1 MTKSLVSD
9 FLKAVVSK
17 KDVRDV
23 IDRDLIYPLGIN
35 SHLFDE
41 GTQYPTAFLMFDYP
55 NTLYSK
61 ILDEFRSLF
70 MPEQYDAKS
79 YEIFMGLNDG
89 KKKKEK
95 YAKED
100 FLSFNRELYKSVD
113 DKNDYSELY
122 TKITGDVPKK
132 SPVKLGEMIYTISQK
147 IMSEDYDE
155 IDNSRKIFAG
165 IMTTAL
171 VAKCA
176 SLGSENLIKQANEID
191 KFLASALYATLPE
204 ETKKHSSEI
213 FDEICELTRSALRK
227 CGLPEEN
234 VKKYFSALNI
244 YDQTHSSSTTPSEWN
259 YSFTKNAANT
269 FIAFNDNGRI
279 TNYFNDMRLIDMSI
293 QEMLNNLKAHPSND
307 TYAYSLI
314 QKIGASLTGK
324 EYKPTQIR
332 LEENQIKLEEL
343 NKVDAQTILLTTL
356 NLLSTIE
363 KGVDPSK
370 KEDFDK
376 LVATLV
382 LPATEL
388 NASMTN
394 QEKEAIL
401 EKMKQLCASD
411 PEISAIAGISDI
423 FSAESDELKIKR
435 LTVEKT
441 YYSTKKKSLEKE
453 NAEKDE
459 KIKRLTAERNELST
473 KKDALEKEN
482 AKKDEEIK
490 RLTAEK
496 NKLAYDKDVII
507 NEKRVLHRKNTEKD
521 EEIER
526 LTAENRISDAA
537 VNAKPKLKKSPN
549 PYTIALKWL
558 KTEIKNMSIQE
569 TTQGNHDT
577 AEKLNNLFTNL
588 EFYKKDI
595 KRNNLKESIKKTN
608 IPNQLSVHIGMLYC
622 SDVAA
627 RTININEDQENIIT
641 SLQTKIIPQMLSEYG
656 QPLPDDGKSLE

>member
-1 MTKSLVSD
+1 MAKSLVSD

-23 IDRDLIYPLGIN
+23 IDKDLIYPLGIN

-147 IMSEDYDE
+147 IMPEDYDE
-155 IDNSRKIFAG
+155 IDNSRKIFTG

-259 YSFTKNAANT
+259 YSFTKDAANT

-279 TNYFNDMRLIDMSI
+279 TNYFHDMRLIDMSI
-293 QEMLNNLKAHPSND
+293 QEMLNNLKAHPSHD
-307 TYAYSLI
+307 AYAYSLI
-314 QKIGASLTGK
+314 NKVGASLTGK
-324 EYKPTQIR
+324 EYKT
-332 LEENQIKLEEL
+332 NQIKLEEL

-388 NASMTN
+388 NASMTD
-394 QEKEAIL
+394 QEKVAIL
-401 EKMKQLCASD
+401 EKMQKLCTTD

-537 VNAKPKLKKSPN
+537 VNAKPRLKKPQD
-549 PYTIALKWL
+549 PYKMALGWL
-558 KTEIKNMSIQE
+558 KTEIKRMSKKATKEGDHEKAQ
-569 TTQGNHDT
+569 
-577 AEKLNNLFTNL
+577 KLNDLFANI
-588 EFYKKDI
+588 EFYKSNIDP
-595 KRNNLKESIKKTN
+595 NNLDSSIKATN
-608 IPNQLSVHIGMLYC
+608 ITNQLSVHVGMHYC

-627 RTININEDQENIIT
+627 RTITTNEDKKDVKK
-641 SLQTKIIPQMLSEYG
+641 SLREEIIPQML
-656 QPLPDDGKSLE
+656 DDYGKSLE

>member
-1 MTKSLVSD
+1 MAKSLVSD

-23 IDRDLIYPLGIN
+23 IDKDLIYPLGIN

-70 MPEQYDAKS
+70 MPEQYDATS

-147 IMSEDYDE
+147 IMPEDYDE
-155 IDNSRKIFAG
+155 IDNSRKIFTG

-176 SLGSENLIKQANEID
+176 SLDSENLIKQANEID

-259 YSFTKNAANT
+259 YSFTKDAANT

-279 TNYFNDMRLIDMSI
+279 TNYFHDMRLIDMSI
-293 QEMLNNLKAHPSND
+293 QEMLNNLKAHPSHD
-307 TYAYSLI
+307 AYAYSLI
-314 QKIGASLTGK
+314 NKVGASLTGK
-324 EYKPTQIR
+324 EYKT
-332 LEENQIKLEEL
+332 NQIKLEEL

-382 LPATEL
+382 LPATEI
-388 NASMTN
+388 NASMTD
-394 QEKEAIL
+394 QEKVAIL
-401 EKMKQLCASD
+401 EKMKQLCTTD
-411 PEISAIAGISDI
+411 PEIGAIAGTSDI
-423 FSAESDELKIKR
+423 FKEESEDSSK
-435 LTVEKT
+435 
-441 YYSTKKKSLEKE
+441 
-453 NAEKDE
+453 KDE
-459 KIKRLTAERNELST
+459 AIAALQAEITGLTAERDDLKDR
-473 KKDALEKEN
+473 KKKLVN
-482 AKKDEEIK
+482 AVVNQNATIG
-490 RLTAEK
+490 RLKT
-496 NKLAYDKDVII
+496 
-507 NEKRVLHRKNTEKD
+507 
-521 EEIER
+521 
-526 LTAENRISDAA
+526 AA
-537 VNAKPKLKKSPN
+537 VTVKPRVKKPQD
-549 PYTIALKWL
+549 PYKMALGWL
-558 KTEIKNMSIQE
+558 KTEIKRMSKKATKKGDHE
-569 TTQGNHDT
+569 K
-577 AEKLNNLFTNL
+577 AEKLKGLYADIDWNKGKINPVNSV
-588 EFYKKDI
+588 KDI
-595 KRNNLKESIKKTN
+595 KATGTS
-608 IPNQLSVHIGMLYC
+608 NQLSVYTGLNYC
-622 SDVAA
+622 SNVAA
-627 RTININEDQENIIT
+627 FAIEKRDDGTTIVDKKDVKK
-641 SLQTKIIPQMLSEYG
+641 SLREEIIPQML
-656 QPLPDDGKSLE
+656 DDYGKSLE

>member
-1 MTKSLVSD
+1 MWYNISENKEGILMAKSLASD

-147 IMSEDYDE
+147 IMPEDYDE

-259 YSFTKNAANT
+259 YSFTKDAANT

-279 TNYFNDMRLIDMSI
+279 TNYFHDMRLIDISI
-293 QEMLNNLKAHPSND
+293 QEMLNNLKAHPSHD
-307 TYAYSLI
+307 AYAYSLI
-314 QKIGASLTGK
+314 QKVGASLTGQ
-324 EYKPTQIR
+324 EYKT
-332 LEENQIKLEEL
+332 NQIKLEEL

-363 KGVDPSK
+363 KDVDPSK

-411 PEISAIAGISDI
+411 PEISAIAGTSDI
-423 FSAESDELKIKR
+423 F
-435 LTVEKT
+435 
-441 YYSTKKKSLEKE
+441 KE
-453 NAEKDE
+453 ETEAG
-459 KIKRLTAERNELST
+459 S
-473 KKDALEKEN
+473 
-482 AKKDEEIK
+482 
-490 RLTAEK
+490 
-496 NKLAYDKDVII
+496 
-507 NEKRVLHRKNTEKD
+507 EKD
-521 EEIER
+521 EEIAR
-526 LTAENRISDAA
+526 LTTERDTLSDSNNTLKRKNKKLINGMVNKNAVVAKKIRALEEENKKLKTK
-537 VNAKPKLKKSPN
+537 NAKPRLKKPQD
-549 PYTIALKWL
+549 PYKMALGWL
-558 KTEIKNMSIQE
+558 KTEIKNMSKKA
-569 TTQGNHDT
+569 TKKGDRDK
-577 AEKLNNLFTNL
+577 AEKLKGLYADIDWNKGKINPVNSV
-588 EFYKKDI
+588 KDI
-595 KRNNLKESIKKTN
+595 KATGTS
-608 IPNQLSVHIGMLYC
+608 NQLSVYTGLNYC
-622 SDVAA
+622 SNVAA
-627 RTININEDQENIIT
+627 FAIEKRDDGTTIVDKKDVT
-641 SLQTKIIPQMLSEYG
+641 KSLREEIIPQML
-656 QPLPDDGKSLE
+656 DDYGKSLE

>member
-1 MTKSLVSD
+1 MAKSLVSD

-23 IDRDLIYPLGIN
+23 IDKDLIYPLGIN

-70 MPEQYDAKS
+70 MPEQYDATS

-147 IMSEDYDE
+147 IMPEDYDE
-155 IDNSRKIFAG
+155 IDNSRKIFTG

-259 YSFTKNAANT
+259 YSFTKDAANT

-279 TNYFNDMRLIDMSI
+279 TNYFHDMRLIDMSI
-293 QEMLNNLKAHPSND
+293 QEMLNKLKAHPSND

-314 QKIGASLTGK
+314 QKVGASLTGK
-324 EYKPTQIR
+324 EYKT
-332 LEENQIKLEEL
+332 NQIKLEEL

-382 LPATEL
+382 LPATEI
-388 NASMTN
+388 NTSMTN

-401 EKMKQLCASD
+401 EKMKQLCTTD
-411 PEISAIAGISDI
+411 PEIGAIAGTSDI
-423 FSAESDELKIKR
+423 FKEESEESAMDAEITPLPEENEIQEMPVLEEKGLLKREPDPVVYPNQTVVNTTFPQKRNILLDPFSFKFNILISCLQKQKKTDGIKNNKVIKDQITLIISDLREYRKLLNKQPSKEDFLKEIQSNYSMIEPDRFGQRARYYAIEELVAYLYNKNRSLEMKADAMPMKKGQIKKLKKNGSDE
-435 LTVEKT
+435 EKA
-441 YYSTKKKSLEKE
+441 

-459 KIKRLTAERNELST
+459 KIYTKHTKAAQKVVDKAIKELFSPRQT
-473 KKDALEKEN
+473 EDEKQ
-482 AKKDEEIK
+482 
-490 RLTAEK
+490 L
-496 NKLAYDKDVII
+496 
-507 NEKRVLHRKNTEKD
+507 
-521 EEIER
+521 
-526 LTAENRISDAA
+526 
-537 VNAKPKLKKSPN
+537 KPE
-549 PYTIALKWL
+549 Y
-558 KTEIKNMSIQE
+558 MSI
-569 TTQGNHDT
+569 
-577 AEKLNNLFTNL
+577 
-588 EFYKKDI
+588 
-595 KRNNLKESIKKTN
+595 
-608 IPNQLSVHIGMLYC
+608 
-622 SDVAA
+622 
-627 RTININEDQENIIT
+627 
-641 SLQTKIIPQMLSEYG
+641 
-656 QPLPDDGKSLE
+656 

>member
-1 MTKSLVSD
+1 MAKSLVSD

-23 IDRDLIYPLGIN
+23 IDKDLIYPLGIN

-55 NTLYSK
+55 STLYSK

-147 IMSEDYDE
+147 IMPEDYDE
-155 IDNSRKIFAG
+155 IDNSRKIFTG

-259 YSFTKNAANT
+259 YSFTKDAANT

-279 TNYFNDMRLIDMSI
+279 TNYFHDMRLIDTSI
-293 QEMLNNLKAHPSND
+293 QEMLNNLKAHPSHD
-307 TYAYSLI
+307 AYAYSLI
-314 QKIGASLTGK
+314 NKVGASLTGK
-324 EYKPTQIR
+324 EYKT
-332 LEENQIKLEEL
+332 NQIKLEEL

-388 NASMTN
+388 NASMTD
-394 QEKEAIL
+394 QEKVAIL
-401 EKMKQLCASD
+401 EKMQKLCTSD
-411 PEISAIAGISDI
+411 PEISAISGISDI
-423 FSAESDELKIKR
+423 FKEETENDTLKRKN
-435 LTVEKT
+435 
-441 YYSTKKKSLEKE
+441 KKLINGMVNK
-453 NAEKDE
+453 NAVVAK
-459 KIKRLTAERNELST
+459 KIR
-473 KKDALEKEN
+473 ALEEEN
-482 AKKDEEIK
+482 
-490 RLTAEK
+490 K
-496 NKLAYDKDVII
+496 NLKTKG
-507 NEKRVLHRKNTEKD
+507 
-521 EEIER
+521 
-526 LTAENRISDAA
+526 
-537 VNAKPKLKKSPN
+537 AKPSLKKPQD
-549 PYTIALKWL
+549 PYKMALGWL
-558 KTEIKNMSIQE
+558 KTEIKRMSKKATKKGDHE
-569 TTQGNHDT
+569 K
-577 AEKLNNLFTNL
+577 AEKLKGLYADIDWNKGKINPVNSV
-588 EFYKKDI
+588 KDI
-595 KRNNLKESIKKTN
+595 KATGTS
-608 IPNQLSVHIGMLYC
+608 NQLSVYTGLNYC
-622 SDVAA
+622 SNVAA
-627 RTININEDQENIIT
+627 FAIEKRDDGTTIVDKKDVKK
-641 SLQTKIIPQMLSEYG
+641 SLREEIIPQML
-656 QPLPDDGKSLE
+656 DDYGKSLE

>member
-1 MTKSLVSD
+1 MAKSLVSD

-23 IDRDLIYPLGIN
+23 IDKDLIYPLGIN

-147 IMSEDYDE
+147 IMPEDYDE
-155 IDNSRKIFAG
+155 IDNSRKIFTG

-176 SLGSENLIKQANEID
+176 SLDSENLIKQANEID

-259 YSFTKNAANT
+259 YSFTKDAANT

-279 TNYFNDMRLIDMSI
+279 TNYFHDMRLIDTSI
-293 QEMLNNLKAHPSND
+293 QEMLNNLKAHPSHD
-307 TYAYSLI
+307 AYAYSLI
-314 QKIGASLTGK
+314 NKVGASLTGK
-324 EYKPTQIR
+324 EYKT
-332 LEENQIKLEEL
+332 NQIKLEEL

-388 NASMTN
+388 NASMTD
-394 QEKEAIL
+394 QEKVAIL
-401 EKMKQLCASD
+401 EKMKQLCTTD
-411 PEISAIAGISDI
+411 PEIGAISGISDI
-423 FSAESDELKIKR
+423 FSAS
-435 LTVEKT
+435 
-441 YYSTKKKSLEKE
+441 
-453 NAEKDE
+453 AEDSSKKDE
-459 KIKRLTAERNELST
+459 AIAALQAEITGLTAERDDLKDR
-473 KKDALEKEN
+473 KKKLVN
-482 AKKDEEIK
+482 AVVNQNATIG
-490 RLTAEK
+490 RLKT
-496 NKLAYDKDVII
+496 
-507 NEKRVLHRKNTEKD
+507 
-521 EEIER
+521 
-526 LTAENRISDAA
+526 AA
-537 VNAKPKLKKSPN
+537 VTVKPRVKKPQD
-549 PYTIALKWL
+549 PYKMALGWL
-558 KTEIKNMSIQE
+558 KTEIKRMSKKA
-569 TTQGNHDT
+569 TKKGDH
-577 AEKLNNLFTNL
+577 EKAGKLKELYADIDWNKGKINPVNSV
-588 EFYKKDI
+588 KDI
-595 KRNNLKESIKKTN
+595 KATGTS
-608 IPNQLSVHIGMLYC
+608 NQLSVYTGLNYC
-622 SDVAA
+622 SNVAA
-627 RTININEDQENIIT
+627 FAIEKRDDGTTIVDKKDVT
-641 SLQTKIIPQMLSEYG
+641 KSLREEIIPQML
-656 QPLPDDGKSLE
+656 DDYGKSLE

>member
-1 MTKSLVSD
+1 MAKSLVSD

-23 IDRDLIYPLGIN
+23 IDKDLIYPLGIN

-55 NTLYSK
+55 STLYSK

-147 IMSEDYDE
+147 IMPEDYDE
-155 IDNSRKIFAG
+155 IDNSRKIFTG

-244 YDQTHSSSTTPSEWN
+244 YDQTHSSSTTPSPVPAGT
-259 YSFTKNAANT
+259 SARA
-269 FIAFNDNGRI
+269 
-279 TNYFNDMRLIDMSI
+279 
-293 QEMLNNLKAHPSND
+293 
-307 TYAYSLI
+307 
-314 QKIGASLTGK
+314 
-324 EYKPTQIR
+324 
-332 LEENQIKLEEL
+332 
-343 NKVDAQTILLTTL
+343 
-356 NLLSTIE
+356 
-363 KGVDPSK
+363 
-370 KEDFDK
+370 
-376 LVATLV
+376 
-382 LPATEL
+382 PAT
-388 NASMTN
+388 ASWRRTSRGRR
-394 QEKEAIL
+394 A
-401 EKMKQLCASD
+401 ASRR
-411 PEISAIAGISDI
+411 SSSG
-423 FSAESDELKIKR
+423 R
-435 LTVEKT
+435 
-441 YYSTKKKSLEKE
+441 
-453 NAEKDE
+453 
-459 KIKRLTAERNELST
+459 
-473 KKDALEKEN
+473 
-482 AKKDEEIK
+482 
-490 RLTAEK
+490 
-496 NKLAYDKDVII
+496 
-507 NEKRVLHRKNTEKD
+507 
-521 EEIER
+521 
-526 LTAENRISDAA
+526 
-537 VNAKPKLKKSPN
+537 
-549 PYTIALKWL
+549 
-558 KTEIKNMSIQE
+558 
-569 TTQGNHDT
+569 
-577 AEKLNNLFTNL
+577 
-588 EFYKKDI
+588 
-595 KRNNLKESIKKTN
+595 
-608 IPNQLSVHIGMLYC
+608 
-622 SDVAA
+622 
-627 RTININEDQENIIT
+627 
-641 SLQTKIIPQMLSEYG
+641 
-656 QPLPDDGKSLE
+656 

>member
-1 MTKSLVSD
+1 
-9 FLKAVVSK
+9 
-17 KDVRDV
+17 
-23 IDRDLIYPLGIN
+23 
-35 SHLFDE
+35 
-41 GTQYPTAFLMFDYP
+41 
-55 NTLYSK
+55 
-61 ILDEFRSLF
+61 
-70 MPEQYDAKS
+70 
-79 YEIFMGLNDG
+79 MGLNDG

-122 TKITGDVPKK
+122 KKITGDVPKK

-147 IMSEDYDE
+147 IMPEDYDE
-155 IDNSRKIFAG
+155 IDNSRKIFTG

-259 YSFTKNAANT
+259 YSFTKDAANT

-279 TNYFNDMRLIDMSI
+279 TNYFHDMRLIDTSI
-293 QEMLNNLKAHPSND
+293 QEMLNNLKAHPSHD
-307 TYAYSLI
+307 AYAYSLI
-314 QKIGASLTGK
+314 NKVGASLTGK
-324 EYKPTQIR
+324 EYKT
-332 LEENQIKLEEL
+332 NQIKLEEL

-388 NASMTN
+388 NASMTD
-394 QEKEAIL
+394 QEKVAIL
-401 EKMKQLCASD
+401 EKMQKLCTSD
-411 PEISAIAGISDI
+411 PEISAISGISDI
-423 FSAESDELKIKR
+423 FKEETENDTLKRKN
-435 LTVEKT
+435 
-441 YYSTKKKSLEKE
+441 KKLINGMVNK
-453 NAEKDE
+453 NAVVAK
-459 KIKRLTAERNELST
+459 KIR
-473 KKDALEKEN
+473 ALEEEN
-482 AKKDEEIK
+482 KDLK
-490 RLTAEK
+490 TK
-496 NKLAYDKDVII
+496 G
-507 NEKRVLHRKNTEKD
+507 
-521 EEIER
+521 
-526 LTAENRISDAA
+526 
-537 VNAKPKLKKSPN
+537 AKPSLKKPQD
-549 PYTIALKWL
+549 PYKMALGWL
-558 KTEIKNMSIQE
+558 KTEIKRMSQKATKTGDHEKAE
-569 TTQGNHDT
+569 TLKGLYADIDWN
-577 AEKLNNLFTNL
+577 KGKINPVNSV
-588 EFYKKDI
+588 KDI
-595 KRNNLKESIKKTN
+595 KATGTS
-608 IPNQLSVHIGMLYC
+608 NQLSVYTGLNYC
-622 SDVAA
+622 SNVAA
-627 RTININEDQENIIT
+627 FAIEKRDDGTTIVDKKDVKK
-641 SLQTKIIPQMLSEYG
+641 SLREEIIPQML
-656 QPLPDDGKSLE
+656 DDYGKSLE

>member
-1 MTKSLVSD
+1 MAKSLVSD

-23 IDRDLIYPLGIN
+23 IDKDLIYPLGIN

-147 IMSEDYDE
+147 IMPEDYDE
-155 IDNSRKIFAG
+155 IDNSRKIFTG

-176 SLGSENLIKQANEID
+176 SLDSENLIKQANEID

-259 YSFTKNAANT
+259 YSFTKDAANT

-279 TNYFNDMRLIDMSI
+279 TNYFHDMRLIDTSI
-293 QEMLNNLKAHPSND
+293 QEMLNNLKAHPSHD
-307 TYAYSLI
+307 AYAYSLI
-314 QKIGASLTGK
+314 NKVGASLTGK
-324 EYKPTQIR
+324 EYKT
-332 LEENQIKLEEL
+332 NQIKLEEL

-363 KGVDPSK
+363 KGVDPSN

-388 NASMTN
+388 NASMTD
-394 QEKEAIL
+394 QEKVAIL
-401 EKMKQLCASD
+401 EKMKQLCTTD
-411 PEISAIAGISDI
+411 PEIGAISGISDI
-423 FSAESDELKIKR
+423 FSAS
-435 LTVEKT
+435 
-441 YYSTKKKSLEKE
+441 
-453 NAEKDE
+453 AEDSSKKDE
-459 KIKRLTAERNELST
+459 AIAALQAEITGLTAERDDLKDR
-473 KKDALEKEN
+473 KKKLVN
-482 AKKDEEIK
+482 AVVNQNATIG
-490 RLTAEK
+490 RLKT
-496 NKLAYDKDVII
+496 
-507 NEKRVLHRKNTEKD
+507 
-521 EEIER
+521 
-526 LTAENRISDAA
+526 AA
-537 VNAKPKLKKSPN
+537 VTVKPRVKKPQD
-549 PYTIALKWL
+549 PYKMALGWL
-558 KTEIKNMSIQE
+558 KTEIKRMSKKA
-569 TTQGNHDT
+569 TKKGDH
-577 AEKLNNLFTNL
+577 EKAGKLKELYADIDWNKGKINPVNSV
-588 EFYKKDI
+588 KDI
-595 KRNNLKESIKKTN
+595 KATGTS
-608 IPNQLSVHIGMLYC
+608 NQLSVYTGLNYC
-622 SDVAA
+622 SNVAA
-627 RTININEDQENIIT
+627 FAIEKRDDGTTIVDKKDVT
-641 SLQTKIIPQMLSEYG
+641 KSLREEIIPQML
-656 QPLPDDGKSLE
+656 DDYGKSL

>member
-1 MTKSLVSD
+1 MAKSLVLD

-23 IDRDLIYPLGIN
+23 IDKDLIYPLGIN

-147 IMSEDYDE
+147 IMPEDYDE
-155 IDNSRKIFAG
+155 IDNSRKIFTG

-259 YSFTKNAANT
+259 YSFTKDAANT

-279 TNYFNDMRLIDMSI
+279 TNYFHDMRLIDTSI
-293 QEMLNNLKAHPSND
+293 QEMLNNLKAHPSHD
-307 TYAYSLI
+307 AYAYSLI
-314 QKIGASLTGK
+314 NKVGASLTGK
-324 EYKPTQIR
+324 EYKT
-332 LEENQIKLEEL
+332 NQIKLEEL

-388 NASMTN
+388 NASMTD
-394 QEKEAIL
+394 QEKVAIL
-401 EKMKQLCASD
+401 EKMQKLCTTD
-411 PEISAIAGISDI
+411 PEIGAISGISDI
-423 FSAESDELKIKR
+423 FKEETENDTLKRKN
-435 LTVEKT
+435 
-441 YYSTKKKSLEKE
+441 KKLINGMVNK
-453 NAEKDE
+453 NAVVAK
-459 KIKRLTAERNELST
+459 KIR
-473 KKDALEKEN
+473 ALEEEN
-482 AKKDEEIK
+482 KDLK
-490 RLTAEK
+490 TK
-496 NKLAYDKDVII
+496 G
-507 NEKRVLHRKNTEKD
+507 
-521 EEIER
+521 
-526 LTAENRISDAA
+526 
-537 VNAKPKLKKSPN
+537 AKPSLKKPQD
-549 PYTIALKWL
+549 PYKMALGWL
-558 KTEIKNMSIQE
+558 KTEIKRMSKKATKKGDHE
-569 TTQGNHDT
+569 K
-577 AEKLNNLFTNL
+577 AEKLKGLYADIDWNKGKINPVNSV
-588 EFYKKDI
+588 KDI
-595 KRNNLKESIKKTN
+595 KATGTS
-608 IPNQLSVHIGMLYC
+608 NQLSVYTGLNYC
-622 SDVAA
+622 SNVAA
-627 RTININEDQENIIT
+627 FAIEKRDDGTTIVDKKDVKK
-641 SLQTKIIPQMLSEYG
+641 SLRDEVIPQML
-656 QPLPDDGKSLE
+656 DDYGKSLE

>member
-1 MTKSLVSD
+1 MAKSLVSD

-259 YSFTKNAANT
+259 YSFTKDAANT

-279 TNYFNDMRLIDMSI
+279 TNYFHDMRLIDISI
-293 QEMLNNLKAHPSND
+293 QEMLNNLKAHPSHD
-307 TYAYSLI
+307 AYAYSLI
-314 QKIGASLTGK
+314 NKVGASLTGQ
-324 EYKPTQIR
+324 EYKT
-332 LEENQIKLEEL
+332 NQIKLEEL

-363 KGVDPSK
+363 KDVDPSK

-411 PEISAIAGISDI
+411 PEISAISGISDI
-423 FSAESDELKIKR
+423 F
-435 LTVEKT
+435 
-441 YYSTKKKSLEKE
+441 KE
-453 NAEKDE
+453 ETEAG
-459 KIKRLTAERNELST
+459 S
-473 KKDALEKEN
+473 
-482 AKKDEEIK
+482 
-490 RLTAEK
+490 
-496 NKLAYDKDVII
+496 
-507 NEKRVLHRKNTEKD
+507 EKD
-521 EEIER
+521 EEIAR
-526 LTAENRISDAA
+526 LTTERDTLSDSNNTLKRKNKKLINGMVNKNAVVAKKIRALEEENKDLKTKG
-537 VNAKPKLKKSPN
+537 AKPSLKKPQD
-549 PYTIALKWL
+549 PYKMALGWL
-558 KTEIKNMSIQE
+558 KTEIKRMSKKATKKGDHE
-569 TTQGNHDT
+569 K
-577 AEKLNNLFTNL
+577 AEKLKGLYADIDWNKGKINPVNSV
-588 EFYKKDI
+588 KDI
-595 KRNNLKESIKKTN
+595 KATGTS
-608 IPNQLSVHIGMLYC
+608 NQLSVYTGLNYC
-622 SDVAA
+622 SNVAA
-627 RTININEDQENIIT
+627 FAIEKRDDGTTIVDKKDVKK
-641 SLQTKIIPQMLSEYG
+641 SLREEIIPQML
-656 QPLPDDGKSLE
+656 DDYGKSL